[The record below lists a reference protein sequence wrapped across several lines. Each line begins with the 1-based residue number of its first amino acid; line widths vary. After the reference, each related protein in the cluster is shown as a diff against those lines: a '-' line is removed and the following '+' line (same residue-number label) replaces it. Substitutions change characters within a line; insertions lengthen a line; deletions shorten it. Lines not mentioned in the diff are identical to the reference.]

1 LSRWRSGY
9 DGLVATITEV
19 AHRAGVSTTTA
30 KRAIR
35 APEKLAP
42 ETLRRVREAIEALH
56 YEPDQLASAL
66 RSGRSTTLG
75 LVIGSIVEPFFA
87 ELTRTIVHDVRER
100 GYSVIVADNE
110 YREDVEA
117 AHLRSFYGNRVAGL
131 ILRSAYSSGNLDYV
145 VRMQR
150 RGVAVVEVD
159 YFVPDSPLPHV
170 MLDNVG
176 AIDAGVAHLVAHGH
190 RRIATLSSYHPRL
203 NADERV
209 QRFPQALALHG
220 LTLPSAYVSQTVPT
234 EWDAYEVTL
243 RLMRLEEPPTAIFAT
258 TGSMAAGAYRAL
270 MELGLRVPRDVSLVA
285 FDDYPWMRLVHPGID
300 TLAQPVEAMAHEAV
314 RLLFDQMRL
323 GAQAPVERLRFP
335 AELVVRGSVTP
346 PRSS

>member
-1 LSRWRSGY
+1 
-9 DGLVATITEV
+9 VANIVDV
-19 AHRAGVSTTTA
+19 ARRAEVSTTTA

-35 APEKLAP
+35 EPEKLAP
-42 ETLRRVREAIEALH
+42 DTLRRVREAIEALH
-56 YEPDQLASAL
+56 YEPDQVASAL
-66 RSGRSTTLG
+66 RSGHTTTLG

-87 ELTRTIVHDVRER
+87 ELTRTIMHDVRER

-110 YREDVEA
+110 YRGDVEA

-131 ILRSAYSSGNLDYV
+131 ILRSAYSSRNLDYV
-145 VRMQR
+145 LRMRR

-159 YFVPDSPLPHV
+159 YFVPGSPLPHV

-190 RRIATLSSYHPRL
+190 RRIAALSSYHPRL

-209 QRFPQALALHG
+209 QRFPEALARHG
-220 LTLPSAYVSQTVPT
+220 LALPPAYASQTSPT
-234 EWDAYEVTL
+234 EWEAHEVTL
-243 RLMRLEEPPTAIFAT
+243 RLMRLPEPPTAIFAT

-270 MELGLRVPRDVSLVA
+270 MELGLRVPRDLSLVA

-300 TLAQPVEAMAHEAV
+300 TLAQPVEVMGRAAV

-323 GAQAPVERLRFP
+323 GADAPVEQLRFP
-335 AELVVRGSVTP
+335 AELIVRGSVTQL
-346 PRSS
+346 R